1 VLAAGLYGLS
11 NGCLNSN
18 WPKVEHVKK
27 ILQGSL
33 HQPPQHQQLQKMM
46 QDTSIAADQ
55 SLPNTGIAIAWE
67 RRLSACFID
76 APEYA
81 YGTRTCI
88 SLYRDHLGHMDV
100 QETSFDGFRPAEQYF
115 SWHI

>member
-1 VLAAGLYGLS
+1 
-11 NGCLNSN
+11 
-18 WPKVEHVKK
+18 
-27 ILQGSL
+27 
-33 HQPPQHQQLQKMM
+33 MM
-46 QDTSIAADQ
+46 QDTSIDADQ

-88 SLYRDHLGHMDV
+88 SLYRDPLGHMDV

-115 SWHI
+115 SWNI